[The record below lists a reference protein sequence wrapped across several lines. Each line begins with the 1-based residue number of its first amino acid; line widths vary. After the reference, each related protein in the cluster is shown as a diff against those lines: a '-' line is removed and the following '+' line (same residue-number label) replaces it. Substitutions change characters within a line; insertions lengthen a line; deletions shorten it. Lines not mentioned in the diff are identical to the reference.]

1 MPLYQ
6 YRCADG
12 TVFEII
18 QSIDEEA
25 LRVDPE
31 SGLACERILFAPVI
45 NFKGPGFH
53 NTDYGVSTRGPKPK
67 RKRN

>member
-1 MPLYQ
+1 
-6 YRCADG
+6 
-12 TVFEII
+12 
-18 QSIDEEA
+18 